1 MIINIKYDII
11 SIIIINTRNKVKF
24 IIKIL
29 KDFPAYLWSGWGA
42 IASIFLFIAFWDVGN
57 QIYGDLVLPSPL
69 NTFETLVLM
78 LQDESVWV
86 EINTTLYRASV
97 GFGLSLLLGSV
108 LGLIAGFFAT
118 ASMMSRPIVTILVGM
133 PPIAWIVLAMIWF
146 GMGDETV
153 IFTVIIASFPIIFV
167 GALQGTRTL
176 DGDLKEMADS
186 FKLPWHMKFIDVY
199 FPHIFSYIFP
209 AWVSGLG
216 MAWKIVIMAELLATS
231 DGMGASLAVARSQLD
246 TPTALALVV
255 IMIGSLMFI
264 EYIILEPIKREVEL
278 WRS

>member
-1 MIINIKYDII
+1 M
-11 SIIIINTRNKVKF
+11 KF
-24 IIKIL
+24 ALKIV

-42 IASIFLFIAFWDVGN
+42 IASILLFIALWDVGN
-57 QIYGDLVLPSPL
+57 QLYGNLVLPSPL
-69 NTFETLVLM
+69 ETFKTLFVM
-78 LQDESVWV
+78 LQDESVIG
-86 EINTTLYRASV
+86 EIKTTLYRASV
-97 GFGLSLLLGSV
+97 GFGISLLIGSS
-108 LGLIAGFFAT
+108 LGLIAGFFLT

-153 IFTVIIASFPIIFV
+153 IFTVIVASFPIIFV

-176 DGDLKEMADS
+176 DGDLKEMAES
-186 FKLPWHMKFIDVY
+186 FNLPWHMKFLDVY
-199 FPHIFSYIFP
+199 FPHIFSYVFP

-216 MAWKIVIMAELLATS
+216 MAWKIVVMAELLATS
-231 DGMGASLAVARSQLD
+231 DGIGATLAVARSQLD

-255 IMIGSLMFI
+255 IMIGSLMFV

>member
-1 MIINIKYDII
+1 M
-11 SIIIINTRNKVKF
+11 KF
-24 IIKIL
+24 ALKIL

-42 IASIFLFIAFWDVGN
+42 VASILLFIALWDMGN

-69 NTFETLVLM
+69 ETFKTLNTM
-78 LQDESVWV
+78 LHDENIIN
-86 EINTTLYRASV
+86 EIKTTLYRSSV
-97 GFGLSLLLGSV
+97 GFGISLLFGTA
-108 LGLIAGFFAT
+108 LGLLAGFFAT
-118 ASMMSRPIVTILVGM
+118 ASMMSRPIVTIFVGM

-153 IFTVIIASFPIIFV
+153 IFTVIVASFPIIFV

-176 DGDLKEMADS
+176 DGDLKEMARS
-186 FKLPWHMKFIDVY
+186 FNFPWHMKFLDVY
-199 FPHIFSYIFP
+199 FPHIFSYVFP
-209 AWVSGLG
+209 AWVSALG

-231 DGMGASLAVARSQLD
+231 DGIGATLATARSQLD
-246 TPTALALVV
+246 TPTALSIVV

-278 WRS
+278 WRD

>member
-1 MIINIKYDII
+1 MKFALKII
-11 SIIIINTRNKVKF
+11 
-24 IIKIL
+24 

-42 IASIFLFIAFWDVGN
+42 IASILLFIALWDAGN
-57 QIYGDLVLPSPL
+57 QVYGDLVLPSPL
-69 NTFETLVLM
+69 ETFKTLFLMFQDELVL
-78 LQDESVWV
+78 E
-86 EINTTLYRASV
+86 EIRTTLYRASV
-97 GFGLSLLLGSV
+97 GFGISLVLGTT

-153 IFTVIIASFPIIFV
+153 IFTVIVASFPIIFV

-176 DGDLKEMADS
+176 DGDLKEMAES
-186 FKLPWHMKFIDVY
+186 FSLPWYMKFFDVY
-199 FPHIFSYIFP
+199 FPHIFSYVFP

-216 MAWKIVIMAELLATS
+216 MAWKIVVMAELLATS
-231 DGMGASLAVARSQLD
+231 DGIGASLAVARSQLD

-255 IMIGSLMFI
+255 IMISSLMFV

>member
-1 MIINIKYDII
+1 MN
-11 SIIIINTRNKVKF
+11 F
-24 IIKIL
+24 ILKIL

-42 IASIFLFIAFWDVGN
+42 IASIFLFIATWDVGN
-57 QIYGDLVLPSPL
+57 QIYGNLVLPSPL
-69 NTFETLVLM
+69 ETFQTLFLM
-78 LQDESVWV
+78 LQDELVIQ
-86 EINTTLYRASV
+86 EIKTTLYRAAV
-97 GFGLSLLLGSV
+97 GFGSSLLFGSI
-108 LGLIAGFFAT
+108 LGLLAGFFAT
-118 ASMMSRPIVTILVGM
+118 ASMMSRPIVTILMGM

-176 DGDLKEMADS
+176 EGDLQEMAKS
-186 FKLPWHMKFIDVY
+186 FNLPWHMKFIDIY

-209 AWVSGLG
+209 AWVSALG

-231 DGMGASLAVARSQLD
+231 NGIGASLAVARSQLD
-246 TPTALALVV
+246 TPTALALVT